1 MGYTIA
7 ADLPAPSAIWALAP
21 RANARTTVKTRVS
34 IRAVEAALSRG
45 NVAVAIFAAGERALV
60 FALPVGDDIN
70 LSQDLSRMS
79 HVLRASPTAV
89 VRVEFSPR
97 SLATAQGLL
106 SLVERVPCNPASRA
120 RGGLSAGSSRAIARA
135 RRSLAEV
142 TVLAKGAARECDARG
157 GLPRFKNNDEF
168 FNSNFRFQDDRSND
182 KLRSSRR
189 RFHRHDGSIFSI
201 KRPV

>member
-7 ADLPAPSAIWALAP
+7 ADIPALSVIIAASAP
-21 RANARTTVKTRVS
+21 RANARTVKTRVS

-182 KLRSSRR
+182 KPRSSRR
-189 RFHRHDGSIFSI
+189 RFHRHDGSNISI

>member
-1 MGYTIA
+1 M
-7 ADLPAPSAIWALAP
+7 
-21 RANARTTVKTRVS
+21 VKTRVS

-60 FALPVGDDIN
+60 FALQVGDDIN

-79 HVLRASPTAV
+79 HVLRASPAAV
-89 VRVEFSPR
+89 VRVEVSPR

-120 RGGLSAGSSRAIARA
+120 RGGLPAGFSRAIARA

>member
-7 ADLPAPSAIWALAP
+7 ADLPALSVIIAASAP
-21 RANARTTVKTRVS
+21 RANARTVKTRVS

-79 HVLRASPTAV
+79 HVLRASPAAV

-120 RGGLSAGSSRAIARA
+120 RGGLPAAFSRAIARA

>member
-7 ADLPAPSAIWALAP
+7 ADIPALSVIIAASAP
-21 RANARTTVKTRVS
+21 RANARTVKTRVS

-142 TVLAKGAARECDARG
+142 TVLAKGAARACDARG

-182 KLRSSRR
+182 KPRSSRR
-189 RFHRHDGSIFSI
+189 RFHRHDGSNISI

>member
-7 ADLPAPSAIWALAP
+7 ADLPALSVIIAASAP
-21 RANARTTVKTRVS
+21 RANARTVKTRVS

-120 RGGLSAGSSRAIARA
+120 RGGLPAAFSRAIARA

>member
-7 ADLPAPSAIWALAP
+7 ADIPALSVIIAASAP
-21 RANARTTVKTRVS
+21 RANARTVKTRVS

-97 SLATAQGLL
+97 TLATAQGLL

-120 RGGLSAGSSRAIARA
+120 RGVLSAGSSRAIARA

-182 KLRSSRR
+182 KPRSSRR
-189 RFHRHDGSIFSI
+189 RFHRHDGSNFSI

>member
-7 ADLPAPSAIWALAP
+7 ADIPALSVIIAASAP
-21 RANARTTVKTRVS
+21 RANARTVKTRVS

-79 HVLRASPTAV
+79 HVLRASPAAV

-182 KLRSSRR
+182 KPRSSRR
-189 RFHRHDGSIFSI
+189 RFHRHDGSNISI